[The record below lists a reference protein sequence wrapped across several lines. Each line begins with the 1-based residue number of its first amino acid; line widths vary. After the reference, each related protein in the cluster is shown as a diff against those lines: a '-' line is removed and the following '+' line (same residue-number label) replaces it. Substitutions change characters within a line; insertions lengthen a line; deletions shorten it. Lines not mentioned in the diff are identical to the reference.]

1 MTRLTA
7 LLLGILLLA
16 PLASAGASP
25 ATHVAVKAPSPAGRA
40 LDDAKALASHASEG
54 VSAAARG
61 AGALA
66 SGLGHALASAA
77 AAVGSLAKG
86 ALLAAGRA
94 LAALGALLGG
104 LLARG
109 AKWSFEHPEQATDAA
124 GADVSL
130 AMLLWV
136 AKRLGAFSFLA
147 PLYSRLAPSQML
159 ENDARNAVYEHV
171 KAHPGA
177 HPSAIAETLNLGWGT
192 VVYHLGKLEATKLV
206 TSRNAHNRRCYFA
219 LTSDL
224 DVDAR
229 TAVAAMSTDK
239 ARAIV
244 DVVRASPGISQKDLS
259 ERLGISQAL
268 ASWHVKRLVESGVLT
283 VGREGRSNTLRVA
296 GHVPVLV
303 AA

>member
-1 MTRLTA
+1 
-7 LLLGILLLA
+7 
-16 PLASAGASP
+16 
-25 ATHVAVKAPSPAGRA
+25 
-40 LDDAKALASHASEG
+40 
-54 VSAAARG
+54 
-61 AGALA
+61 
-66 SGLGHALASAA
+66 
-77 AAVGSLAKG
+77 
-86 ALLAAGRA
+86 
-94 LAALGALLGG
+94 
-104 LLARG
+104 
-109 AKWSFEHPEQATDAA
+109 
-124 GADVSL
+124 
-130 AMLLWV
+130 
-136 AKRLGAFSFLA
+136 
-147 PLYSRLAPSQML
+147 APSQML

-303 AA
+303 AACSAGRRDQVGERLRNGQTGKLRREAERPHAVGLQEDVLALGRDDEVHGGVGEAQGARGGAQALREPSWQGVGTAPPARAVERALVARVAAPVDLCLLVLLREDL